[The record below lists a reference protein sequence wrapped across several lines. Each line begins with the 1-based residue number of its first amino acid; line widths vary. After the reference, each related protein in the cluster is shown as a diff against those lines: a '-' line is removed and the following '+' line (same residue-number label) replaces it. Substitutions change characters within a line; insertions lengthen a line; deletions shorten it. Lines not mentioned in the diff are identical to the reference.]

1 MKFSLIVP
9 VYNVEKYVLKCLQ
22 SIDSQTYQNYEVI
35 IVNDGSIDNSDA
47 IIKKFIKDKKNF
59 KYYKK
64 KNGGLSDARNYGL
77 KYVTGDYLIFIDSDD
92 TINKDLLENL
102 NNKLKEEKVD
112 VVRFGLNIVNENEQ
126 TLRIINNA
134 KESIDKY
141 KTLKS
146 IVNTG
151 MIEAAWLYC
160 YNYKFWN
167 KNNFKYTYGTIHEDY
182 GLTLIVL
189 SKCKKISCIDYK
201 GYNYIVRDNSIMT
214 QTTEEKLYKRTMDF
228 KYHFENHR
236 KLIKPNCR
244 ENKLLL
250 GYSAEALINKS
261 QELKD
266 ENLNEMLKYLKEQK
280 VVDQIY
286 AYSFRKLLKKIYLK
300 IFLKKY
306 LLKISNNFYKGLK
319 GENND

>member
-9 VYNVEKYVLKCLQ
+9 VYNVEKYVLNCLQ

-35 IVNDGSIDNSDA
+35 IVNDGSMDNSDA
-47 IIKKFIKDKKNF
+47 IIKNFIKDKKNF

-77 KYVTGDYLIFIDSDD
+77 KYVIGDYLIFIDSDD

-102 NNKLKEEKVD
+102 NNKLKEDKVD
-112 VVRFGLNIVNENEQ
+112 VVRFGLNIVNEKEQ

-244 ENKLLL
+244 ENRILL

-286 AYSFRKLLKKIYLK
+286 AYSFHKLLKKIYLK
-300 IFLKKY
+300 IFLKQY
-306 LLKISNNFYKGLK
+306 LLKISNNFYERLK
-319 GENND
+319 GGK